1 MPDPRKKLYS
11 ALSSKYDLGSY
22 EEFNSKM
29 NNPESRKKLFTIA
42 SQNFDLGSYNEFEN
56 KVKKKEVSQPISQE
70 TVSVSNT
77 KTTTTPT
84 LSVTE
89 ETQAPVDSD
98 VSDGK
103 PKYRLVGEKQ
113 KPITKEQEK
122 IISDKMYSNTKP
134 TVQKGKTAVERVY
147 AMPKTG
153 SAPLPI
159 QNIDARPFLQ
169 REESKPLNQRI
180 DSLEK
185 DIFYSKQGSLDQANK
200 VFELNQLKKQKEEK
214 NNNLYN
220 SFLQANKNTDLDLEE
235 SNKEVEDKFNQVGFV
250 NNAKAL
256 LKNTWNTIVDVT
268 GQGLSFGT
276 EEQAPDMFRF
286 DTDERKKYVDQAN
299 KEFYS
304 ALDYY
309 KKLKKSDPSVKIP
322 EYDLNSINARAKEI
336 AVEESLA
343 SKKQQ
348 RINSF
353 MEDVEDKG
361 LKEVLLDYND
371 KKYDTITEEDKKLL
385 NITTANKLAY
395 EKSTGN
401 LLNLVSQLKQ
411 YNEKGIN
418 PPQDFINLL
427 KSESD
432 LNNSLQKSYLK
443 SQDEYTKK
451 EKELGTLDE
460 NYDILKRDYGFW
472 KNAYATTAIV
482 GGESIRG
489 LLGAANYL
497 GQLPTAGVITA
508 NGTASRDNP
517 IRDLSK
523 RIGENV
529 EEIRGSVESPI
540 EAEDIS
546 SASDFGRWMTNSV
559 IIPTTSF
566 MTKVAMGT
574 PGITTLVAESVGNT
588 HEGMLDQMDSGN
600 ANYSQAQLIGVP
612 AAKGAVDAS
621 LFIFN
626 ASLLKNTQRAIRSAT
641 AGEKDLIAKSVL
653 NHITEKQLHGAA
665 VMNGI
670 TIAKNAVDKFSGVDP
685 NKNLLEGTGEATA
698 VSIATVGMIDTAPK
712 IAIGINSNFSLDG
725 QALKISDN
733 INKLQLALDK
743 TPVTDE
749 NRKIIVDQ
757 IDLAKKNLKTVLTK
771 QVRNIS
777 SLSDSQYKEVVKLN
791 ITKSNILENAK
802 KIQLDSSLDSNIK
815 SQIFEGLKQELNE
828 VEQRRREIIEN
839 GPKIELEKLDPK
851 TAEKL
856 RSKAKSELESEAK
869 NSQSII
875 PEYEIDRRAMVIHNE
890 KTYKA
895 NDVIVGEAKPTEKID
910 EARKTNLTSDERFSL
925 QQVNKFENAKVGDEF
940 SFEEYKDGEFK
951 SYKTKVKEIVD
962 GKIIFE
968 NGKTQD
974 DISSYRNKTAE
985 DTWFAENKP
994 EVGIEEP
1001 MQEIVL
1007 DLDAAEKR
1015 IAEEKAK
1022 PEGPPPMPEGFDV
1035 FAENKPTEV
1044 VESKTERTVEDIE
1057 SDREKDLKKYDERDD
1072 KSLEQITPNNP
1083 NHEML
1088 QVGQKW
1094 DMGYNAR
1101 VQTFF
1106 DERTTDGEGV
1116 QVVTKVIEAG
1126 EYDSNGKLKKAP
1138 VVEVTVFDSKEQAN
1152 KYIEDRY
1159 NTIKEKADKKEAQ
1172 NKVNAKYDEELKS
1185 LENTKST
1192 KVVAEAK
1199 PTEVTKP
1206 DTKGIS
1212 KETSSNIANLTEDG
1226 KGNYVFYHISPETLK
1241 TIDPKMYGTN
1251 VGNVTSAPEKA
1262 AISRAGGVSMYYTA
1276 EAGTESM
1283 VKGNMHMVKVPE
1295 SEVYDFN
1302 SDPLKLVE
1310 EAKKRFKEQHPDLP
1324 FTANDQFAQITK
1336 LANENGYKM
1345 VVGEWQ
1351 GKTRAQ
1357 TTEPMTPI
1365 DVKEMKGD
1373 VVVKP
1378 FKEQYESN
1386 VDKGYKSII
1395 PESKEAKLKSVYD
1408 EINTEKSRA
1417 NEYDELYRLAGQDNS
1432 KTPQENITKLIKE
1445 DKTLSKEVKDKYAE
1459 AIAYE
1464 PEQRRTVSI
1473 VGETVKVDNAPK
1485 GHHLNV
1491 GLLEGRTNKKM
1502 SAEDVL
1508 SKLPKDVKVI
1518 SSTEIKGTEPSI
1530 STEISRPLT
1539 SSEMNKFLADTKQ
1552 QAIAQLSDK
1561 NGILYDAKRGTS
1573 EGWGEFNPELFVT
1586 QDGKNLTEVKVTE
1599 VKPIIKSKLDAFKAK
1614 YIEKQVYDRTK
1625 LDTQVENAKNSL
1637 SKILPDIKFVI
1648 HENTESF
1655 VNETGKNAK
1664 GYYDPATKT
1673 IHINALEANAR
1684 TVAHEVFHS
1693 VLLDKVKT
1701 DVNARD
1707 LTKRMI
1713 NSISKTLEGNPELKK
1728 TLDDFVKN
1736 YDENIR
1742 SEEKMAELFGHLAD
1756 GYEGFDAP
1764 TKSIVKRAMD
1774 RLAKMFGLKQF
1785 TEGEVVDMLKTLSG
1799 KVAAGEVVIPKD
1811 IKAISEGASS
1821 YISEPSNIERFQKT
1835 NEQKVV
1841 VGDHKLSFV
1850 KKSDL
1855 IDIDSLMKDISEKK
1869 QKVWFWVA
1877 DQLGRGNYFDSK
1889 IDGEHYL
1896 DAGPSFALD
1905 PVNRSKNVIWA
1916 SGKNQKEINNLI
1928 GKSDYIF
1935 IISGSPEKSKLFNK
1949 SIIDVVAKRA
1959 GDFDSFKKDV
1969 LESSKIKSINDILSS
1984 VKSWDELRDS
1994 PKRKE
1999 FLLAIQD
2006 QKDKNTPLKKTLE
2019 NYNAIVDLNEL
2030 RDGFYADN
2038 NFGLNDIMLVLKPT
2052 EFGGKSE
2059 HSTYE
2064 NNILGEVVGV
2074 PDIKV
2079 NAFDI
2084 MPSDI
2089 KNKYKEDLGR
2099 SQQQQAVAPYGI
2111 GVKQIE
2117 RFQESESYSDMKDI
2131 VKDMIDDGMSISEIK
2146 KSIGSELGADQVSL
2160 AERAHNELTAK
2171 PKTTSIKNE
2180 VVSAER
2186 EARGLTP
2193 VEKRDTYSTKVN
2205 YDETKSKVDSGEISP
2220 RDLATAIVEN
2230 PGKVAITSEV
2240 SDALAYD
2247 RMRLSNEY
2255 EKVVKAIVED
2265 PTSIENIIARN
2276 RLEKQIEYNDRASKY
2291 SGTISS
2297 HALLARKNIIKQ
2309 DYSLDRLVMRYKA
2322 ETGGKISESMRAKF
2336 DVLSTKLQEANAK
2349 LEQYE
2354 SKIAD
2359 RQVATEFEKI
2369 KRNADKEVRSNKR
2382 AATKEILKAERED
2395 LYAKLKEIQRE
2406 QMSRLSSNPLPVEM
2420 VPVISKLAKNLVMD
2434 GIVTLD
2440 GVVDEIHSNI
2450 KDTFEDVTK
2459 RDIRDALSGY
2469 GKFKLPTKDDVTA
2482 QLREIKSQAKLVSA
2496 LEDAEAGKMPLKT
2509 GFSRSKASET
2519 VTELRKKV
2527 QEVIKK
2533 NGITSENLPEEKVW
2547 KSSEEKAL
2555 KALKTRLKNREKE
2568 LQGMLDSGN
2577 FEKTPRT
2584 ITALDAEA
2592 NKLKADVERIKN
2604 KVDIEIKKERL
2615 KNRTKVEK
2623 AVDFITTWRRNL
2635 LLTGVKVIGKLT
2647 AAAGQRTLISPIEEI
2662 AGTVLSKLP
2671 ILSKVAEKAP
2681 REGNINV
2688 KAEVKAISQWWKKAT
2703 YKDMREIIKSGKGEL
2718 DLLHGKKTDLPP
2730 SIFDFFGQMHQAL
2743 KQPAK
2748 RNEYFRSFE
2757 KRLANAE
2764 KNGVD
2769 ISDPIV
2775 QATIGTQAYLDA
2787 NRAIFMQENKITTA
2801 YKSAIN
2807 TLERA
2812 GDSGKVV
2819 AGMLKIILPIVKVP
2833 TNFAN
2838 EITSYSVGGIKALLA
2853 LRNGIKDLTPDQ
2865 ADYIMRNIKK
2875 QSLGA
2880 AFIALGYFNA
2890 ATIGGFYQRGD
2901 KRDEKDVKAGG
2912 LRVLGVDMPK
2922 WMTHTPLLEMLQ
2934 IGATLKRVQDDYE
2947 RKDKEGTAASV
2958 LAVTK
2963 GVVEEV
2969 PFARSPEEALKA
2981 LSSPDNFNRYFRDL
2995 GESMINPQ
3003 LTKEMGLQILPE
3015 IERKK
3020 AGQMSEED
3028 FEKLK
3033 TTNPEAY
3040 KKIKAIREKA
3050 SN

>member
-29 NNPESRKKLFTIA
+29 NNPESRKKLFTA
-42 SQNFDLGSYNEFEN
+42 VSQNFDLGSYNEFEN

-89 ETQAPVDSD
+89 ETQVPVASD
-98 VSDGK
+98 GSDGK
-103 PKYRLVGEKQ
+103 PKYRLAGEKQ
-113 KPITKEQEK
+113 KPISKEQEK
-122 IISDKMYSNTKP
+122 IISENLYSDTKP
-134 TVQKGKTAVERVY
+134 TVQKGKTAIEIVSS
-147 AMPKTG
+147 MPKTG
-153 SAPLPI
+153 SASVPI

-180 DSLEK
+180 ESLEK

-200 VFELNQLKKQKEEK
+200 VFELNQLKQQKEEK

-304 ALDYY
+304 SLDYY

-371 KKYDTITEEDKKLL
+371 KKYDTITDEDKKLL

-395 EKSTGN
+395 EKSTSN

-411 YNEKGIN
+411 YNEKGID

-427 KSESD
+427 KSEND

-497 GQLPTAGVITA
+497 TELPMPGVIST
-508 NGTASRDNP
+508 NGAVSRNNP

-523 RIGENV
+523 RVGENV
-529 EEIRGSVESPI
+529 EEIRGSVETPI
-540 EAEDIS
+540 EAADIS

-600 ANYSQAQLIGVP
+600 ANYTQAQLIGVP

-653 NHITEKQLHGAA
+653 KHITEKQLHGAA

-685 NKNLLEGTGEATA
+685 NKNLLDGTGEATA

-743 TPVTDE
+743 TPVSDE

-802 KIQLDSSLDSNIK
+802 KIQVDSSLDPNIK

-851 TAEKL
+851 TVENL

-895 NDVIVGEAKPTEKID
+895 NDVIVDEANLSRTEAKKNLVGAERSSFN
-910 EARKTNLTSDERFSL
+910 EAM
-925 QQVNKFENAKVGDEF
+925 KFENAKVGDEVNF
-940 SFEEYKDGEFK
+940 TEYKDGEFK
-951 SYKTKVKEIVD
+951 SYDTKVKEIVD
-962 GKIIFE
+962 GKVIFE

-974 DISSYRNKTAE
+974 NVSSFMNKTAE
-985 DTWFAENKP
+985 DAWFNKNKP
-994 EVGIEEP
+994 E
-1001 MQEIVL
+1001 L
-1007 DLDAAEKR
+1007 SLEK
-1015 IAEEKAK
+1015 
-1022 PEGPPPMPEGFDV
+1022 PTEGPPPMPEGFDV
-1035 FAENKPTEV
+1035 FAETKPTE
-1044 VESKTERTVEDIE
+1044 EPRIKDSQIPLKRETFEYETDNGDTVYI
-1057 SDREKDLKKYDERDD
+1057 
-1072 KSLEQITPNNP
+1072 
-1083 NHEML
+1083 
-1088 QVGQKW
+1088 
-1094 DMGYNAR
+1094 
-1101 VQTFF
+1101 
-1106 DERTTDGEGV
+1106 
-1116 QVVTKVIEAG
+1116 
-1126 EYDSNGKLKKAP
+1126 
-1138 VVEVTVFDSKEQAN
+1138 EVTTKKDGSREITSKDKDGNVINSEKLGKDNTLTTEEYVSGAYGEIKGEPKVEQGNDIMAPAM
-1152 KYIEDRY
+1152 
-1159 NTIKEKADKKEAQ
+1159 KEKLTTEQ
-1172 NKVNAKYDEELKS
+1172 KVELGI
-1185 LENTKST
+1185 E
-1192 KVVAEAK
+1192 EAK
-1199 PTEVTKP
+1199 PTKTK
-1206 DTKGIS
+1206 TKGIS

-1262 AISRAGGVSMYYTA
+1262 AIGRAGGVSMYYTA

-1310 EAKKRFKEQHPDLP
+1310 EARNRFKEEHPNLP

-1336 LANENGYKM
+1336 LANEKGYKM

-1365 DVKEMKGD
+1365 DVMEMKGD

-1386 VDKGYKSII
+1386 ADKGYKSII
-1395 PESKEAKLKSVYD
+1395 PESKEAKLKAVYD
-1408 EINTEKSRA
+1408 EINVEK
-1417 NEYDELYRLAGQDNS
+1417 NKVGEYDDLYRLATEDTS
-1432 KTPQENITKLIKE
+1432 KTPQEQITKLIEE

-1473 VGETVKVDNAPK
+1473 VGETIKVDNAPK

-1586 QDGKNLTEVKVTE
+1586 QDGKNLTEVKATE
-1599 VKPIIKSKLDAFKAK
+1599 VKPIIKSKLEAFKAK
-1614 YIEKQVYDRTK
+1614 YVDKLKLTDSVYDRTK
-1625 LDTQVENAKNSL
+1625 LDTQVENAKKSL
-1637 SKILPDIKFVI
+1637 SKILPNVKFVV

-1701 DVNARD
+1701 DINARD

-1713 NSISKTLEGNPELKK
+1713 DSIAKTLDRDPELKK
-1728 TLDDFVKN
+1728 TLEEFSKN

-1742 SEEKMAELFGHLAD
+1742 SEEKMAELFGYLAD

-1799 KVAAGEVVIPKD
+1799 KVSAGEVVVPKD

-1855 IDIDSLMKDISEKK
+1855 IDIDSLMKDISDKK

-1994 PKRKE
+1994 VKRKE

-2019 NYNAIVDLNEL
+2019 KYNSIVDLNEL

-2146 KSIGSELGADQVSL
+2146 KSIGSELGLDQVSL
-2160 AERAHNELTAK
+2160 AERAHNELTTQ

-2186 EARGLTP
+2186 EARGLAP
-2193 VEKRDTYSTKVN
+2193 VEKRDTYSTKIN

-2220 RDLATAIVEN
+2220 RDLAAAIVEN

-2322 ETGGKISESMRAKF
+2322 ESGGEISESMRAKF
-2336 DVLSTKLQEANAK
+2336 DTLSTKLQEANAK

-2359 RQVATEFEKI
+2359 RQVAAEFEKI

-2382 AATKEILKAERED
+2382 AATKEILKAEREN

-2469 GKFKLPTKDDVTA
+2469 GKFKLPTKDEVTA

-2496 LEDAEAGKMPLKT
+2496 LEDAESGKMPLKT

-2577 FEKTPRT
+2577 FEKKPRT
-2584 ITALDAEA
+2584 ITALDSEA

-2703 YKDMREIIKSGKGEL
+2703 YADMREIIKSGKGEL

-2807 TLERA
+2807 SLERA

-2838 EITSYSVGGIKALLA
+2838 EITSYSVGGLKALLA

-2865 ADYIMRNIKK
+2865 ADYIMRNLKK

-2934 IGATLKRVQDDYE
+2934 IGATLRRVQDDYE

-3003 LTKEMGLQILPE
+3003 LTKEIGLQILPE
-3015 IERKK
+3015 IENKK

-3028 FEKLK
+3028 LEKLK